1 MRKRSPVTPR
11 GRKMDAAH
19 KYFHQN
25 MVRSITRSMSETEVE
40 QLVQALGKLNDF
52 FERKQEEL
60 YQKKKGRN
68 E

>member
-1 MRKRSPVTPR
+1 MTHLGDSLRASYGVKGIAFSIKV
-11 GRKMDAAH
+11 GAAT
-19 KYFHQN
+19 N
-25 MVRSITRSMSETEVE
+25 M
-40 QLVQALGKLNDF
+40 LVQALGKLNDF